1 MEKKNLLV
9 IYGIVFLL
17 LTFAFSTTGL
27 AADKVIN
34 LKFAS
39 YLPGPQHCNKV
50 SEEFIA
56 DLEQRTNGRVKVQF
70 FSGGSLANGPAMIKA
85 IETGI
90 TDIGLSHVS
99 YTPGRFPVTEVCELP
114 IGYPTGWVA
123 NQIMND
129 FYEKF
134 KPKEWNKVR
143 VLWMHANTPSVLA
156 STKPLRT
163 LEDFKGETIRAP
175 GRMAD
180 VVTALGGTPAPTP
193 IVETYDAISKG
204 VIQGVFVGGEGIKAF
219 RFGEIVKAVTNS
231 WNVGPSYPFFVAMN
245 KNSYEKLPND
255 IKLIF
260 NQLCGEYKEKFAL
273 SWNAS
278 DFAGEAFGKEK
289 GVEYIELPKAEFDR
303 WVVAV
308 QPIMEAYVKEMVDK
322 GFSEAEVRGW
332 IDFLNK
338 RKTELMEKQIKLH
351 IMSTTGPPEVR
362 Q

>member
-1 MEKKNLLV
+1 MGKRNLLV
-9 IYGIVFLL
+9 IFGIIFLL
-17 LTFAFSTTGL
+17 STFAVPGSGL
-27 AADKVIN
+27 AADKVIH

-39 YLPGPQHCNKV
+39 YLPGPQHCNRT
-50 SEEFIA
+50 SEAFIA
-56 DLEQRTNGRVKVQF
+56 DLEQRTNGRVKVKF
-70 FSGGSLANGPAMIKA
+70 FPGGSLAKAPAMIKA

-90 TDIGLSHVS
+90 TDIGLSHIS

-123 NQIMND
+123 NMIMND

-134 KPKEWNKVR
+134 KPKEWNRVR

-163 LEDFKGETIRAP
+163 LEDFKGMTIRAP
-175 GRMAD
+175 GRMAE
-180 VVTALGGTPAPTP
+180 VVKALGGTPAPTP
-193 IVETYDAISKG
+193 IVETYDAIAKG

-219 RFGEIVKAVTNS
+219 RFGEIVGSVTNS

-245 KNSYEKLPND
+245 KRSYERLPDD
-255 IKLIF
+255 IKPIF

-278 DFAGEAFGKEK
+278 DFPGEAFGKSK

-303 WVVAV
+303 WVKAV
-308 QPIMEAYVKEMVDK
+308 QPVIDAYVKDMVSK
-322 GFSEAEVRGW
+322 GFAEAEVRSW

-338 RKTELMEKQIKLH
+338 RKAELLEQQKWFQIK
-351 IMSTTGPPEVR
+351 STTGPPEVR
-362 Q
+362 